1 VTNFI
6 LSARTVAGYLLE
18 LCGAADFAAS
28 IRGLAAGAAEFAHE
42 TDESFDGFEGDGVV
56 EGDAHAAEVLLFDL
70 A

>member
-6 LSARTVAGYLLE
+6 LSARTVAGYLPE

-28 IRGLAAGAAEFAHE
+28 IRGLPVGALEFAQE
-42 TDESFDGFEGDGVV
+42 ADEGFEGDGII
-56 EGDAHAAEVLLFDL
+56 EGDAHAAEVLLLDL